1 MIEPAWIAGGAAVV
15 SSCAAIWSATNGN
28 RTLKRSDRD
37 SQARTRP
44 MVAAELREVP
54 YVRGT
59 QILVIKNY
67 GPAVARDVVVTFD
80 PPLPDPLPD
89 AAHKS
94 LGVFLKARY
103 EKPVPTLVPGMEL
116 DNIYFDG
123 IDDHDGGW
131 KNNDPFPDAFTVTI
145 SSTAPDG
152 ERYTDRFALD
162 VGLIRNRT
170 FATSS
175 RHPEERLTQAVKH
188 LDAIS
193 KSLASLARSGGIG
206 NKQIQEQVAHLAR
219 ISESLSIDE

>member
-44 MVAAELREVP
+44 MVAAELRDVP

-59 QILVIKNY
+59 QLLVIKNY
-67 GPAVARDVVVTFD
+67 GPTVARDVMVTFE

-103 EKPVPTLVPGMEL
+103 EKPIPTLVPGMEL

-123 IDDHDGGW
+123 IDDDNGGW
-131 KNNDPFPDAFTVTI
+131 KNNDPFPDAFTVVI

-152 ERYTDRFALD
+152 QRYTDRFALD

-175 RHPEERLTQAVKH
+175 KHPEERLTQAVKH
-188 LDAIS
+188 LDKIS
-193 KSLASLARSGGIG
+193 KSLVSLARSGDVSK
-206 NKQIQEQVAHLAR
+206 KQLQEQAAHLAD
-219 ISESLSIDE
+219 ISGRLKAEG